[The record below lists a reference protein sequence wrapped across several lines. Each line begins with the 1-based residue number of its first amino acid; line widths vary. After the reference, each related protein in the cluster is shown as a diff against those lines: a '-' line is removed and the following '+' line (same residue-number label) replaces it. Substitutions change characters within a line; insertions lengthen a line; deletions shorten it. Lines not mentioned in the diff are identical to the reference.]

1 MPKVTKIPRKRDQRR
16 RRVAAYCR
24 VSTMLEN
31 QEESY
36 EAQVSYYSAFIEANE
51 EWEFAGIYSDEK
63 SGVKRRTVRA
73 SSR

>member
-51 EWEFAGIYSDEK
+51 EWAVSYTHLTLPTKLE
-63 SGVKRRTVRA
+63 V
-73 SSR
+73 

>member
-36 EAQVSYYSAFIEANE
+36 EAQVSYYSAFIEANR
-51 EWEFAGIYSDEK
+51 WFFLGSQWLLHN
-63 SGVKRRTVRA
+63 SPR
-73 SSR
+73 